1 MLTWTESCHVLLL
14 MLHAHRLMKQINYYG
29 MTLLQNVPVV
39 DNELVKVTSILMKCL
54 TIVSGLFLS

>member
-1 MLTWTESCHVLLL
+1 MLTWTESCHVIVLLL

-39 DNELVKVTSILMKCL
+39 DNELVKV
-54 TIVSGLFLS
+54 